1 LRGFTLVE
9 VLVAL
14 VLASLMALLS
24 WRALDGMGRAGEI
37 TTQHEQSLQRIE
49 AGLAQWSTDLDAMV
63 DTGNVPPLD
72 FDGLRL
78 RLTRQS
84 TDPNAGIVVV
94 AWSLQSAPQGR
105 VLQRW
110 VSPVATTKNGLQA
123 AWAMAERWA
132 RTPLPEDAKQVVTLF
147 AVSNWQVF
155 YYRDNAW
162 SNPQSSTGASV
173 ANAPAKLPDGVQL
186 VLDLPAA
193 NDQTQSAALS
203 GKLTRYWLSPTLGAT
218 R

>member
-1 LRGFTLVE
+1 MWLK
-9 VLVAL
+9 
-14 VLASLMALLS
+14 
-24 WRALDGMGRAGEI
+24 
-37 TTQHEQSLQRIE
+37 QSLQRIE
-49 AGLAQWSTDLDAMV
+49 AGLAQWTADLDATV

-94 AWSLQSAPQGR
+94 AWALQSTPQGR

-110 VSPVATTKNGLQA
+110 VSPAVTTKSGLQA
-123 AWAMAERWA
+123 SWNMAERWA

-162 SNPQSSTGASV
+162 SKP
-173 ANAPAKLPDGVQL
+173 PDGVQF

-193 NDQTQSAALS
+193 NNQTQSAALS
-203 GKLTRYWLSPTLGAT
+203 GKVTRYWLSPTLGAT